1 MLKKALDK
9 FLAELGSSRGRS
21 VHTVEAYR
29 RDLTAWVDFLTAQ
42 HSAQPSTPAND
53 PLFLRMY
60 LRVRTDQGSSNRSV
74 ARFLSALST
83 FQKFLETQSG
93 GAKYVFRL
101 PKIKF
106 SGRLPS
112 FVSQSDAATLFD
124 DDSPVEPNDRFGWW
138 RDYVMVG
145 LLYVSGLRR
154 AELGSLTL
162 SQIDLDRGLI
172 TVIGKGNKQRVVP
185 IGATTI
191 AEVRQYLAVR
201 GELLSDKKTATERV
215 FLNRQGQPLT
225 VRSINRLVKAF
236 AKRRGLKFTPHTLRH
251 SFATHMLEN
260 GADLVLIKEI
270 LGHSSLSTTQ
280 KYTHV
285 TAETMKAAYR
295 KAHPRSGFQK

>member
-1 MLKKALDK
+1 MLKKALEK
-9 FLAELGSSRGRS
+9 FLAELASSRGRS
-21 VHTVEAYR
+21 VHTVGAYR
-29 RDLTAWVDFLTAQ
+29 RDLAPWVDFLISKHA
-42 HSAQPSTPAND
+42 AQPSTPAND

-60 LRVRTDQGSSNRSV
+60 LRVRTDKGSSNRSV

-83 FQKFLETQSG
+83 FQKYLETQTG
-93 GAKYVFRL
+93 GSKYVFRL

-106 SGRLPS
+106 SDRLPS
-112 FVSQSDAATLFD
+112 FVSQTDAASLFD
-124 DDSPVEPNDRFGWW
+124 EEAPVEQSDRFAWW

-154 AELGSLTL
+154 AELGSLTIP
-162 SQIDLDRGLI
+162 QIDLPRGLL
-172 TVIGKGNKQRVVP
+172 TVIGKGNKPRVVP
-185 IGATTI
+185 IGTTTL
-191 AEVRQYLAVR
+191 ADLKQYLAVR
-201 GELLSDKKTATERV
+201 KELLADKQATIERV
-215 FLNRQGQPLT
+215 FLNQKGNPLS
-225 VRSINRLVKAF
+225 VRSIDRLVKKF
-236 AKRRGLKFTPHTLRH
+236 ALRRGLKFTPHTLRH